1 MIKKWC
7 RAFAELNYWLK
18 IIWIFCCA
26 GAFINLLLI
35 CRDLANGGILLRLH
49 IGFFILYIGQVV
61 FILLKERM
69 VFVLSL
75 LQALLAFVS
84 NLDFTFVPVVRV
96 AGHLIYSVSGGL
108 SLEAL
113 DVYKYVLVS
122 FCLTAELLKTW
133 LLYDLIPSAKKQTDE
148 ENSSEI
154 PTESTQI

>member
-35 CRDLANGGILLRLH
+35 CRDLTNNGILLRLH
-49 IGFFILYIGQVV
+49 IGFFVLYIGQVV

-75 LQALLAFVS
+75 LQAFLAFVS
-84 NLDFTFVPVVRV
+84 NLDFTFVPIVRV
-96 AGHLIYSVSGGL
+96 AGHLLYSVAGGL

-122 FCLTAELLKTW
+122 FCLTTELLKTW
-133 LLYDLIPSAKKQTDE
+133 LLYDLIPPAKKESDE
-148 ENSSEI
+148 ATSPQNAEN
-154 PTESTQI
+154 TQI